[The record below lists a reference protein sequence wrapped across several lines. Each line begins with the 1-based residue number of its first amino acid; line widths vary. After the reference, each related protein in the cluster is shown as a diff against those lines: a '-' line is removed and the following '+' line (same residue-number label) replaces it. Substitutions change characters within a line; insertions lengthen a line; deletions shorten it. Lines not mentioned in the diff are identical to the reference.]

1 MLNDF
6 LEKKKLFFTIITK
19 IFASPINHIFPE
31 GLTHASEQKNIHFL
45 HFLFLIKIRVKII

>member
-6 LEKKKLFFTIITK
+6 LEKKETFFHYNNK
-19 IFASPINHIFPE
+19 SHKSHFLKGF
-31 GLTHASEQKNIHFL
+31 THASKQKNIHFF